1 MTGKTREAKQVYADI
16 VGETAAYPFTVFQ
29 LALSHLTMTLNHV
42 RNTLKKNNQLT
53 LDSVSDGL
61 MLPVKDAEDISEV
74 HEHFY
79 RMFDELGSKVE
90 EKRTLKHEELIRKIN
105 GIIERDYADPNLCLT
120 SIADELGMSPIY
132 VSRLYKQLTLKGLT
146 DVINETRIAK
156 AQHLLVET
164 ENSVADIAEK
174 PDSPTVHTSIACS
187 KSSMV
192 LHRTIIAAKSFIQ
205 RTFEIH
211 TRLEF
216 MEYCTL
222 IVNAKKERP
231 MRMNHS
237 PHVSLFL

>member
-1 MTGKTREAKQVYADI
+1 
-16 VGETAAYPFTVFQ
+16 
-29 LALSHLTMTLNHV
+29 
-42 RNTLKKNNQLT
+42 
-53 LDSVSDGL
+53 

-164 ENSVADIAEK
+164 ENSVADIAER
-174 PDSPTVHTSIACS
+174 TGFTN
-187 KSSMV
+187 SSYFYRMFKKFNGV
-192 LHRTIIAAKSFIQ
+192 TPNDYRRK
-205 RTFEIH
+205 
-211 TRLEF
+211 EF
-216 MEYCTL
+216 
-222 IVNAKKERP
+222 
-231 MRMNHS
+231 HS
-237 PHVSLFL
+237 ENF